1 MDGYSL
7 YCRGDGGGPTSV
19 PIDDSPTDTWKKD
32 NQCHGDHNHHSPSKS
47 CRVLSRRTG
56 TKTPTSANTDSLS
69 FVFVSVCYGLD
80 SGMAA
85 YLYFIS
91 RSIGLSLA
99 STRTAEWLVAHDLLH
114 RCLFSLSLSLCSMA
128 VGSVSFLLECVCV
141 FVCMCVLPQ
150 SLVVA
155 GQTRRFRVF
164 PLSRV
169 VFVAAVCS
177 LWYRLFG
184 FFLLSCF
191 AHFACLLLVLC
202 AVHSLLVVP
211 FGHRTRKTRR
221 GGRHDRSGATLT
233 NVVLEFEK
241 NGLIGIKYA
250 NSASQHDWFATL
262 VSCS

>member
-69 FVFVSVCYGLD
+69 FVFVSVCYGLN

-85 YLYFIS
+85 YLYFVS

-114 RCLFSLSLSLCSMA
+114 RCLFSLSLALFDGCRVRVFF
-128 VGSVSFLLECVCV
+128 VG
-141 FVCMCVLPQ
+141 VCMCFCVHVCVATIVGSCGTNP
-150 SLVVA
+150 SFSGFSIIPCRFRCRGVFSVVSP
-155 GQTRRFRVF
+155 FRVF
-164 PLSRV
+164 PP
-169 VFVAAVCS
+169 
-177 LWYRLFG
+177 
-184 FFLLSCF
+184 FLLCSFCLFASCSVRRPF
-191 AHFACLLLVLC
+191 TVGC
-202 AVHSLLVVP
+202 AVWTQDEKDSSWWSARQIRSHVDQ
-211 FGHRTRKTRR
+211 RR
-221 GGRHDRSGATLT
+221 A
-233 NVVLEFEK
+233 
-241 NGLIGIKYA
+241 GI
-250 NSASQHDWFATL
+250 
-262 VSCS
+262 